1 MEMLGTKDKL
11 FHETDEI
18 EIIEFGVGEIAFGIH
33 VLQVRE
39 VINAV
44 KVNPSPHSHEYVE
57 GIFQLRD
64 EVLPVVDLAKAL
76 NLPPSPTPEMDK
88 FIITELNRLKVA
100 FHVHSVSR
108 IYRITKDQVEEPS
121 QLSRGLENSTIGII
135 KLDGR
140 LILLIDFEKIVA
152 EVAPSIT

>member
-1 MEMLGTKDKL
+1 MGMVSTKDEL
-11 FHETDEI
+11 FSQVDEI
-18 EIIEFGVGEIAFGIH
+18 EIIEFGVGQIAFGIH

-44 KVNPSPHSHEYVE
+44 QVSPSPHSHEYVE

-76 NLPPSPTPEMDK
+76 NIAPSSTPELDK
-88 FIITELNRLKVA
+88 FIITELNQLKVA

-108 IYRITKDQVEEPS
+108 IYRISKEQVEEPS
-121 QLSRGLENSTIGII
+121 QLSKGLENSTIGII

-152 EVAPSIT
+152 EIAPTIS